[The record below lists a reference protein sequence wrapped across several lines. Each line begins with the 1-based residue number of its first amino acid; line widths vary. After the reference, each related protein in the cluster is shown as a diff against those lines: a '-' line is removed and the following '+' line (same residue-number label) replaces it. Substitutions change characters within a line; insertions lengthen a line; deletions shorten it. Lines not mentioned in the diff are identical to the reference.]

1 MTKTRQQQQIIVA
14 LSIGIATFGFSP
26 CVNATTIPASLQR
39 ASLESADA
47 SQGFGAGTTGGSKA
61 DSAHTYQVSNRTQL
75 LSALGNETN
84 QTNKI
89 IYVTGTIDMNTDGTG
104 KTLTANN
111 YANGTG
117 YNLTT
122 YLKAYDPSTYGKKLP
137 TGSQETA
144 RNTAQKNQAKQVQ
157 YKVPSNTT
165 IIGTSN
171 AKITGGN
178 MIINGQNVIVRNI
191 IFENAYDFF
200 PQWDPTDGASGNWN
214 SQYDNLTVTGGSK
227 VWLDHN
233 RFSDGSQTDNQ
244 NDSYY
249 GREYQHHDGLV
260 DIVNGANNVTLSYNT
275 LQNHDKSMNIG
286 NSDSKTS
293 DAGKLHVTMH
303 HNRFDNLIQ
312 RQPRVRF
319 GQVHMYNNYYSA
331 TNPSIYKFMY
341 AFGVGK
347 QSQIYA
353 QNNIF
358 DIPNLATKDIA
369 KTFGGSNLTDSGT
382 LLNGQKVT
390 GIAAGN
396 KLSPASWTPQ
406 YKNTLQDPVVA
417 KTAVSNG
424 AGPTL
429 K

>member
-1 MTKTRQQQQIIVA
+1 MTKTRHKQHIIVA
-14 LSIGIATFGFSP
+14 LTIGIATLGLTP
-26 CVNATTIPASLQR
+26 CINAATTPATLQKISR
-39 ASLESADA
+39 EAADD
-47 SQGFGAGTTGGSKA
+47 SQGFAAGTTGGSKA
-61 DSAHTYQVSNRTQL
+61 DAAHTYQVTNRTEL
-75 LSALGNETN
+75 LNALGNETN

-89 IYVTGTIDMNTDGTG
+89 IYVSGTINMNADNNG
-104 KTLTANN
+104 KALTANN

-122 YLKAYDPSTYGKKLP
+122 YLKAYDPSTYGKKIP

-144 RNTAQKNQAKQVQ
+144 RNNAQKNQAKQVQ

-165 IIGTSN
+165 IIGNSN

-178 MIINGQNVIVRNI
+178 MIINSQNVIVRNI

-200 PQWDPTDGASGNWN
+200 PQWDPTDGTSGNWN
-214 SQYDNLTVTGGSK
+214 SQYDNLTITGGSK
-227 VWLDHN
+227 IWLDHN
-233 RFSDGSQTDNQ
+233 RFSDGAQTDNQ
-244 NDSYY
+244 NGSYY

-303 HNRFDNLIQ
+303 HNRFDNLVQ

-331 TNPSIYKFMY
+331 TNSSVYKFMY
-341 AFGVGK
+341 GFGVGK

-353 QNNIF
+353 QNNVF
-358 DIPNLATKDIA
+358 DIPTAATKDIA
-369 KTFGGSNLTDSGT
+369 KVFGGSNLTESGT

-390 GIAAGN
+390 GIATLN

-406 YKNTLQDPVVA
+406 YKNMLQDPAAA
-417 KTAVSNG
+417 KTTVSNG